1 MNKLKKFENSHLE
14 KLKDL
19 KKIPNFNSGD
29 TVIVYV
35 KIIEKKRERTQAFE
49 GVCIAK
55 KNAGI
60 NSSFTVRKISYGE
73 GVERVFPLYS
83 PNVARIEIKTKGRV
97 RRAKL
102 YYLRNLSG
110 RKSKII
116 EDKTVKKKDAENN
129 INKDEIDN
137 NKLEKKNEE
146 QKKEKEKNEKSTK
159 ESEKKN

>member
-14 KLKDL
+14 KLKGL

-29 TVIVYV
+29 TVTVYV
-35 KIIEKKRERTQAFE
+35 KIIERKRERTQAFE

-60 NSSFTVRKISYGE
+60 NSSFTVRKVSYGE

-110 RKSKII
+110 RKAKIT
-116 EDKTVKKKDAENN
+116 EDKTAEKKDAENN

>member
-14 KLKDL
+14 KLKGL

-29 TVIVYV
+29 TVTVYV
-35 KIIEKKRERTQAFE
+35 KIIERKRERTQAFE

-110 RKSKII
+110 RKSKIT
-116 EDKTVKKKDAENN
+116 EDKTAEKKDAENN

-137 NKLEKKNEE
+137 NK
-146 QKKEKEKNEKSTK
+146 
-159 ESEKKN
+159 